1 MPKTEKY
8 RVLYVLKYLM
18 DNTDEEHTAS
28 INDIIA
34 YLREFGMEP
43 HRRTVAEDIRVL
55 MDLGYNIVG
64 YRSTQNRYFVADRS
78 FELPELKLMIDAIQA
93 ANFIPVDKTE
103 KLVNKVAS
111 IASKGQAA
119 ELKRNLYV
127 NKQKEVNNQILLIID
142 QVNSAINQNR
152 QITFQYYEYDRNG
165 KIVLK
170 FDGYRYKLSPYA
182 LVWNTDNYYVVGYHE
197 KHKKV
202 ITYRVDKM
210 SGLNIEDKERIPL
223 PEDFDLSAYV
233 RSTSL
238 MFGGQAT
245 DVTLRCDYSVIG
257 KVIDRFGSDMTIC
270 PVSDDAFEITET
282 VAVGTTFYSWLFNYG
297 GKIKIVAPEE
307 VKADFSEL
315 VKKFTENDE

>member
-1 MPKTEKY
+1 MPKTDKY
-8 RVLYVLKYLM
+8 RALYVLKYLM

-34 YLREFGMEP
+34 HLREFGMEP

-127 NKQKEVNNQILLIID
+127 NKQKEVNN
-142 QVNSAINQNR
+142 
-152 QITFQYYEYDRNG
+152 
-165 KIVLK
+165 
-170 FDGYRYKLSPYA
+170 
-182 LVWNTDNYYVVGYHE
+182 
-197 KHKKV
+197 
-202 ITYRVDKM
+202 
-210 SGLNIEDKERIPL
+210 
-223 PEDFDLSAYV
+223 
-233 RSTSL
+233 
-238 MFGGQAT
+238 
-245 DVTLRCDYSVIG
+245 
-257 KVIDRFGSDMTIC
+257 
-270 PVSDDAFEITET
+270 
-282 VAVGTTFYSWLFNYG
+282 
-297 GKIKIVAPEE
+297 
-307 VKADFSEL
+307 
-315 VKKFTENDE
+315 

>member
-1 MPKTEKY
+1 MPKTDKY
-8 RVLYVLKYLM
+8 RALYVLKYLM

-55 MDLGYNIVG
+55 MDLGYNIVS

-103 KLVNKVAS
+103 KMVNKVAS
-111 IASKGQAA
+111 IASKGQAE

-165 KIVLK
+165 KLVLK
-170 FDGYRYKLSPYA
+170 FDGYHYKLSPYA

-197 KHKKV
+197 KHQKV

-210 SGLNIEDKERIPL
+210 SRPNIEDKERIPL

-233 RSTSL
+233 KSTSL
-238 MFGGQAT
+238 IVRRASDGRYAP
-245 DVTLRCDYSVIG
+245 LR
-257 KVIDRFGSDMTIC
+257 
-270 PVSDDAFEITET
+270 
-282 VAVGTTFYSWLFNYG
+282 L
-297 GKIKIVAPEE
+297 
-307 VKADFSEL
+307 
-315 VKKFTENDE
+315 